1 MDILMGFDG
10 KTRDQL
16 FESLGS
22 TVDGLMSDEAAR
34 RRKKHGPNQL
44 VFHREKSPLIMLFE
58 EFKGM
63 FPMLL
68 LVSAILCF
76 FANTLSPGEGY
87 NFIGLALL
95 GVVVLNAG
103 VSFVQRYK
111 VEQLMQSFQDYI
123 PKQVAL
129 MRDGERKVLDAKEIV
144 PGDIL
149 LVQEGDRISADGI
162 ILSSTELMVD
172 ESILTGE
179 SEPLEKVEFGTE
191 GQQSCEAYS
200 GATVMKGTATILV
213 VRTAKKT
220 KIGSISDLSQTVER
234 DLTPMQ
240 KELKIFVSKI
250 TYLAVTLGLVF
261 FLVGFLIG
269 NTFWTNLI
277 FAIGIIVANVPEG
290 LLPTVTLALTQASA
304 RMGKRHAVVKN
315 LLSVET
321 LGSTTVICTDKT
333 GTLTQNKLHVAGAYL
348 DFTEYS
354 SDKTEELKKRAG
366 AKPLSEIMALCNDV
380 VSATDEAGTQS
391 FKGDPTEVALA
402 EFAAQMSGY
411 DSIRSGF
418 EAVGGQ
424 PFSSETKYMYSTYKS
439 AGGTY
444 YLTAKGASEVL
455 MEKCV
460 QVHTEAGVRELKV
473 DEKQKI
479 LAASKAYAEDG
490 RRVLALAYQ
499 VVQTPD
505 AEAGDLVFTGLVA
518 MMDMPRPEVPK
529 AVEACKRAG
538 IRVIVI
544 SGDKAETVRSIT
556 RRVGINEDPHIVTGD
571 KLVEMSADE
580 LKRTL
585 KDNYEVI
592 FARTAPEQ
600 KLKIV
605 DVLKEMEEV
614 VAVTGDGV
622 NDAPALKRA
631 DIGVSMGLSGTD
643 VAKEAS
649 DIILLDDNFA
659 TIVNA
664 IEEGRTVY
672 DNIKKFITYILT
684 SNIPEILPF
693 ISYVLFP
700 IPLPI
705 TVIQILSIDLIT
717 DILPAIG
724 LGNEPPEPDIM
735 MRPPRRRS
743 ERLVSLKTFLRSYG
757 IIGPAEAALSFVVFF
772 LILAGG
778 AWAWGE
784 RLSVS
789 NTLYRQAAAGFL
801 ATIIFSQ
808 IGNVMA
814 CRTNR
819 QSAARHVFKY
829 NSWITAGV
837 VVELAFIFGILY
849 LPVAVIR
856 HFFTTAPLPLGIW
869 PVIVLT
875 PFVIFGIEE
884 IRKFLVRRGVN
895 ILSA

>member
-1 MDILMGFDG
+1 MDILVGLEG
-10 KTRDQL
+10 KTREQL
-16 FESLGS
+16 FVSLGS
-22 TVDGLMSDEAAR
+22 TASGLTSIEAAR
-34 RRKKHGPNQL
+34 RKKQFGLNQL
-44 VFHREKSPLIMLFE
+44 VFHREKSPLIMLLE

-63 FPMLL
+63 FPILL

-76 FANTLSPGEGY
+76 FANTLSSDEGY
-87 NFIGLALL
+87 NFIGFALL
-95 GVVVLNAG
+95 GVVVLNAS
-103 VSFVQRYK
+103 VSFIQRYK
-111 VEQLMQSFQDYI
+111 VEKLMQSFQDYI

-129 MRDGERKVLDAKEIV
+129 MRDGNRNVLSAKEIV

-162 ILSSTELMVD
+162 ILSSTGLMVD

-179 SEPLEKVEFGTE
+179 SEPLEKVEFGAE
-191 GQQSCEAYS
+191 GQQSCEAFS

-213 VRTAKKT
+213 VRTARET
-220 KIGSISDLSQTVER
+220 KIGSISNLSQTVTR

-240 KELKIFVSKI
+240 KELKIFVRKI
-250 TYLAVTLGLVF
+250 TYLAAALGLAF
-261 FLVGFLIG
+261 FLVGFMIG

-315 LLSVET
+315 ILSVET

-333 GTLTQNKLHVAGAYL
+333 GTLTQNKLHVASIYL
-348 DFTEYS
+348 DFTEYL
-354 SDKTEELKKRAG
+354 SDKTEELTKIAVT
-366 AKPLSEIMALCNDV
+366 KPLNEIMTLCNDV
-380 VSATDEAGTQS
+380 VITTGKDGTQS

-402 EFAAQMSGY
+402 EFAAKMSGY

-424 PFSSETKYMYSTYKS
+424 AFSSEAKYMYSTYKTD
-439 AGGTY
+439 GDTY

-455 MEKCV
+455 LDICTL
-460 QVHTEAGVRELKV
+460 VHTEVGVRELTV
-473 DEKQKI
+473 EDKQKI
-479 LAASKAYAEDG
+479 LSVSKEYAEDG
-490 RRVLALAYQ
+490 LRVLSMAYKE
-499 VVQTPD
+499 VKAPD
-505 AEAGDLVFTGLVA
+505 AKADDLVFAGLVA
-518 MMDMPRPEVPK
+518 MMDMPRLEVPK
-529 AVEACKRAG
+529 AVEACKNAG

-556 RRVGINEDPHIVTGD
+556 RKVGIAENPYIVTGD
-571 KLVEMSADE
+571 KLEEMGADD
-580 LKRTL
+580 LKRIL
-585 KDNYEVI
+585 KDNYEII

-605 DVLKEMEEV
+605 DVLKEMGEV

-664 IEEGRTVY
+664 IEEGRAVY

-693 ISYVLFP
+693 ILYVLFP

-735 MRPPRRRS
+735 KRPPRTRT

-757 IIGPAEAALSFVVFF
+757 IIGPAEAVLSFVVFF
-772 LILAGG
+772 LILDGG
-778 AWAWGE
+778 SWIWGE
-784 RLSVS
+784 RLLAT

-801 ATIIFSQ
+801 ATIIFCQ

-819 QSAARHVFKY
+819 QSAIRHIFKY
-829 NSWITAGV
+829 NSWITVGV
-837 VVELAFIFGILY
+837 LVELAFIFGILY
-849 LPVAVIR
+849 LPLDVIGN
-856 HFFTTAPLPLGIW
+856 FFTTAPLPLWIW
-869 PVIVLT
+869 PVIVLS

-884 IRKFLVRRGVN
+884 IRKFLVRRGAN

>member
-1 MDILMGFDG
+1 MDILIEFEG
-10 KTRDQL
+10 KTKEEL
-16 FESLGS
+16 LNSLGS
-22 TVDGLMSDEAAR
+22 TVNGLMSDEAAR
-34 RRKKHGPNQL
+34 RKNKYGLNQL
-44 VFHREKSPLIMLFE
+44 VFHREMSPFVMLFE

-63 FPMLL
+63 FPILL

-76 FANTLSPGEGY
+76 FANTLSSGEGY
-87 NFIGLALL
+87 NFIGFALL
-95 GVVVLNAG
+95 VVVVLNAS
-103 VSFVQRYK
+103 VSFIQRYK
-111 VEQLMQSFQDYI
+111 VEKLMQSFQDYI

-129 MRDGERKVLDAKEIV
+129 MRNGNRNILNAKEIV

-149 LVQEGDRISADGI
+149 LVQKGDRISADGI
-162 ILSSTELMVD
+162 ILSSTGLMAD

-179 SEPLEKVEFGTE
+179 SEPLEKSEFGTE
-191 GQQSCEAYS
+191 GQQSCEAFS
-200 GATVMKGTATILV
+200 GSTVLKGSATILV

-220 KIGSISDLSQTVER
+220 KIGSISNLSQTVTR

-240 KELKIFVSKI
+240 KELKIFVRKI
-250 TYLAVTLGLVF
+250 TYLAIALGFTF

-315 LLSVET
+315 ILSVET

-333 GTLTQNKLHVAGAYL
+333 GTLTQNKLHVASIYL
-348 DFTEYS
+348 DFTKYL
-354 SDKTEELKKRAG
+354 SDKTEELKKIAVT
-366 AKPLSEIMALCNDV
+366 KPLNEIMTLCNDV
-380 VSATDEAGTQS
+380 VVTTDKVGTQS

-402 EFAAQMSGY
+402 EFAAKMSGY

-418 EAVGGQ
+418 EVVGGKS
-424 PFSSETKYMYSTYKS
+424 FSSEAKYMYSTYKTD
-439 AGGTY
+439 GDTY

-455 MEKCV
+455 LDICTL
-460 QVHTEAGVRELKV
+460 VHTEVGVRELTV
-473 DEKQKI
+473 EEKQKI
-479 LAASKAYAEDG
+479 LSIANEYAEDG
-490 RRVLALAYQ
+490 LRVLSVAYKE
-499 VVQTPD
+499 VKEPD
-505 AEAGDLVFTGLVA
+505 SKADDLVFTGLIA
-518 MMDMPRPEVPK
+518 MMDMPRPEVHK
-529 AVEACKRAG
+529 AVEACKNACV
-538 IRVIVI
+538 RVIVI

-556 RRVGINEDPHIVTGD
+556 RKVGIAENPYIVTGD
-571 KLVEMSADE
+571 KLDEMDADS
-580 LKRTL
+580 LKNIL
-585 KDNYEVI
+585 KDNYEII

-605 DVLKEMEEV
+605 DVLKEMGEV

-664 IEEGRTVY
+664 IEEGRAVY

-693 ISYVLFP
+693 ILYVLFP

-735 MRPPRRRS
+735 KRPPRRS
-743 ERLVSLKTFLRSYG
+743 TERLVSLKTFLRSYG
-757 IIGPAEAALSFVVFF
+757 IIGPAEAVLSFVVFF
-772 LILAGG
+772 LILDGG
-778 AWAWGE
+778 AWVWGE
-784 RLSVS
+784 RLLA
-789 NTLYRQAAAGFL
+789 TDILYRQAAAGFL
-801 ATIIFSQ
+801 ATIIFCQ

-819 QSAARHVFKY
+819 QSAVRHVFKY
-829 NSWITAGV
+829 NSWITVGV
-837 VVELAFIFGILY
+837 LVELSFIFGILY
-849 LPVAVIR
+849 LPVGVIGN
-856 HFFTTAPLPLGIW
+856 FFTTAPLPLWIW
-869 PVIVLT
+869 PVIVLA

-884 IRKFLVRRGVN
+884 IRKFLVRGGAD